1 MLGLWAM
8 NKKIDL
14 IINPEDFTSVH
25 SAYLEPIWKQY
36 FNILHFVPN
45 TKFSNK
51 SIIVSSYYNKDLWYR
66 DLDGKL
72 VIDNL
77 WERVS
82 SKNNRPCHTWYNK
95 NWYWYNESLWY
106 SSLGYDV
113 YKPIKTYK
121 KLALMPMRLPHIH
134 RALLLDRMQPFL
146 DEFIYSY
153 NSKGIFLPDDEQDS
167 GHWQRYF
174 NPMWY
179 NDTYFSVVAESTV
192 DSGDL
197 VLTEK
202 IFKPMAY
209 YHPFIV
215 LSQPGI
221 LDYLKSQG
229 FETFNN
235 LFDESYDGQFDLSTR
250 IDILFNNVKNFSR
263 TPYDN
268 LTLGKINHNRNLFF
282 NSELIIQRIY
292 KEIIEPTLEY
302 AES

>member
-1 MLGLWAM
+1 M

-14 IINPEDFTSVH
+14 IINPADFTSVH

-36 FNILHFVPN
+36 FNILHFVPD
-45 TKFSNK
+45 TKFNNK
-51 SIIVSSYYNKDLWYR
+51 SIIVSSYHNKDLWYR

-95 NWYWYNESLWY
+95 NWFWYNESLWY

-113 YKPIKTYK
+113 YKPMKTYN
-121 KLALMPMRLPHIH
+121 KLAFMPMRLPHLH
-134 RALLLDRMQPFL
+134 RALLLEKMQPFL
-146 DEFIYSY
+146 TEFIYSY
-153 NSKGIFLPDDEQDS
+153 NSKGIFLPDDGEDS
-167 GHWQRYF
+167 SHWQRYF

-179 NDTYFSVVAESTV
+179 NDTYFSVVAETTV

-197 VLTEK
+197 FITEK
-202 IFKPMAY
+202 TFKPTAY

-215 LSQPGI
+215 LGQPGI

-229 FETFNN
+229 FETFDN
-235 LFDESYDGQFDLSTR
+235 LFDESYDDQFNLSTR

-263 TPYDN
+263 APYDN
-268 LTLGKINHNRNLFF
+268 ITLGKINYNRNLFF
-282 NSELIIQRIY
+282 NKELIIERIR

-302 AES
+302 AEA